1 MQAKIQQAVN
11 QIGKVILG
19 KEQEVK
25 LALTCLLAGGHLL
38 IEDLPG
44 MGKTTLSNALARVF
58 GLGFSRIQFTSDLL
72 PADMLGVNIF
82 DSQRQAFS
90 FHPGPMFNQVV
101 LADEINRASPKTQ
114 SALLEAMEEHQVS
127 LDGETHAL
135 PSPFFVIGT
144 QNPEHQAGTY
154 PLPESQLD
162 RFLMR
167 IQLGYPNWQAE
178 KAMLRQPQQRDTVQL
193 DSVISPSE
201 LIQLQQ
207 RISEVHGSD
216 SILDYILR
224 LVTYSRESDKFPSAL
239 SPRASKALLQSAR
252 SWAMIDNRDY
262 LIPEDVQAVLPAVA
276 EHRLRSALADHPAQT
291 SLSKLLL
298 EQVDPLA
305 A

>member
-11 QIGKVILG
+11 QISKVILG
-19 KEQEVK
+19 KEQEIK

-82 DSQRQAFS
+82 NTQHQVFN
-90 FHPGPMFNQVV
+90 FHPGPLFNQVV

-114 SALLEAMEEHQVS
+114 SALLEAMEEHQIS

-167 IQLGYPNWQAE
+167 IQLGYPSWQAE
-178 KAMLRQPQQRDTVQL
+178 KDMLRQPQQKEVEKLQP
-193 DSVISPSE
+193 VISPTS
-201 LIQLQQ
+201 LIELQQ
-207 RISEVHGSD
+207 QISEVHASD
-216 SILDYILR
+216 DILDYILR
-224 LVTYSRESDKFPSAL
+224 LVTYSRESEKFPSAL
-239 SPRASKALLQSAR
+239 SPRASKALLQAAR
-252 SWAMIDNRDY
+252 SWAMVNNRDY
-262 LIPEDVQAVLPAVA
+262 LIPEDVQTVLPAVA
-276 EHRLRSALADHPAQT
+276 EHRLRSALAEHPAQT
-291 SLSKLLL
+291 SLSQWLL